1 MGGSESTAEMQL
13 VNSTASVFWLGLV
26 GFMAYQP
33 FVGYLK
39 PNPFLCK

>member
-1 MGGSESTAEMQL
+1 MYMCVCIYML
-13 VNSTASVFWLGLV
+13 DLL

-33 FVGYLK
+33 FVGYLM